1 MGDSITEGT
10 VLSLAKKV
18 GDHVALEEVFAEV
31 ETDKVTVEIRSPQA
45 GTIKAIH
52 VEVGATVEVGSKFYS
67 LAVGEG
73 EPAAPAAE
81 APAPAAAAPAPSA
94 APSSAPPPPK
104 PAAPAPPK
112 ATAPLA
118 PSKAAAPAAAAD
130 AGSRETRVAM
140 TRIRKRTAQR
150 LKESQEVTASL
161 TTFNEVDMTA
171 ITEMRKKYQVRGDP
185 ARRDEGPAPPL
196 EGRAVEGVSGVY
208 GHRVSNFRR
217 AREGV
222 VG

>member
-1 MGDSITEGT
+1 
-10 VLSLAKKV
+10 
-18 GDHVALEEVFAEV
+18 
-31 ETDKVTVEIRSPQA
+31 
-45 GTIKAIH
+45 
-52 VEVGATVEVGSKFYS
+52 
-67 LAVGEG
+67 
-73 EPAAPAAE
+73 
-81 APAPAAAAPAPSA
+81 
-94 APSSAPPPPK
+94 
-104 PAAPAPPK
+104 
-112 ATAPLA
+112 
-118 PSKAAAPAAAAD
+118 
-130 AGSRETRVAM
+130 M

-171 ITEMRKKYQVRGDP
+171 ITEMRKKYQVRGGP

-196 EGRAVEGVSGVY
+196 EGRAVEGVY